1 MLIVDAEGKVI
12 DVNPTL
18 QGWLGP
24 FLQLGDT
31 GWVLTNGLPFTPAN
45 NDTQQK
51 VDWEISSYGIVSAKV
66 CEVIVQSIQFQDEPV
81 DVSYQRCDRGQSAP
95 CPGLARRHDQDHG
108 KIIYYDCS

>member
-51 VDWEISSYGIVSAKV
+51 VDWEIPSYGIVSAKI

-81 DVSYQRCDRGQSAP
+81 WMCLIRDVTEDRALRAQV
-95 CPGLARRHDQDHG
+95 LQEDTI
-108 KIIYYDCS
+108 KIMGNILPR